1 VQGKYVTASCG
12 VRPYPPKCEANAC
25 ANEPKPP
32 RVTPPE
38 PEAVPDEE
46 LDTESPPKKLV
57 RRDHELPDP
66 PDPLLDEYPRAEQL
80 VAVCG
85 DDGAAIPGAAGSQL
99 LRGISA

>member
-1 VQGKYVTASCG
+1 MHHQ
-12 VRPYPPKCEANAC
+12 PPKCDANAC

-38 PEAVPDEE
+38 PETVPDEE
-46 LDTESPPKKLV
+46 ALDTESPPKKLP

-66 PDPLLDEYPRAEQL
+66 PLEEYPRAEQL

-85 DDGAAIPGAAGSQL
+85 DVGAAIPGDAGSQL